1 LGEYKNI
8 IKREIKTSGAKM
20 EKKLESFNSRINE
33 LNNQTNLIQKE
44 MEEQNK

>member
-1 LGEYKNI
+1 
-8 IKREIKTSGAKM
+8 M